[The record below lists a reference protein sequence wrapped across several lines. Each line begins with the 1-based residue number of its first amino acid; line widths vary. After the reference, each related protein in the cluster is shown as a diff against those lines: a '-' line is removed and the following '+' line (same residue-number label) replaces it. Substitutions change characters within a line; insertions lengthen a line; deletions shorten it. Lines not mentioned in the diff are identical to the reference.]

1 MIVDRATYKEIESH
15 FYNYQA
21 ERAWIEEQKAEI
33 AETNTTPHLDKA
45 GVKPTD
51 KSDPTLNKVIEIEE
65 NIKTAQAWVDVVDGT
80 VKHFS
85 GTPQAEFIAMV
96 YSERQKVKG
105 VCDTFYISEVC
116 YYSWR
121 NKVINYATAMAIEYG
136 LISLK

>member
-45 GVKPTD
+45 WVKPTD
-51 KSDPTLNKVIEIEE
+51 KSDPTLNKVIEIEK
-65 NIKTAQAWVDVVDGT
+65 NIKTAQAWVDVVAGT

-85 GTPQAEFIAMV
+85 GTPKAEFISMV
-96 YSERQKVKG
+96 YVEGQNPND
-105 VCDTFYISEVC
+105 VCNKLFISEKT
-116 YYSWR
+116 YYNCR
-121 NKVINYATAMAIEYG
+121 HDILNYALLLAVDRKIY
-136 LISLK
+136 LVI